1 MVSRA
6 RLGRQNL
13 REAWHQQRVPG
24 PHDFA
29 VRINAARLARADRS
43 RISSPCDTAL
53 RARHR
58 RVHRIP
64 RSTFVTIAIRPSLV
78 EAGWRERN
86 HRLLKNRSDLFFARG
101 LDRNSRRLPVGQIS
115 WWKRER
121 KRLQRSAFLFLPRE
135 PLRAVGRDRQHAHP
149 PIFASS
155 ASEISKF
162 A

>member
-24 PHDFA
+24 PHDCA
-29 VRINAARLARADRS
+29 VRINAARLARTDRS

-64 RSTFVTIAIRPSLV
+64 RSTFVTIAIRPSVV
-78 EAGWRERN
+78 EAGWREQTTYFG
-86 HRLLKNRSDLFFARG
+86 KTEA
-101 LDRNSRRLPVGQIS
+101 
-115 WWKRER
+115 
-121 KRLQRSAFLFLPRE
+121 LFLPEYPDSRIRVE
-135 PLRAVGRDRQHAHP
+135 L
-149 PIFASS
+149 
-155 ASEISKF
+155 
-162 A
+162 